1 MAAPRHHGAMSVM
14 ECDLLVL
21 GSGAGGLSAAVAA
34 AHAGLRVVV
43 AEKAPVLGGTTAWS
57 GGWMWVPGN
66 PLAGRPDAGDGARD
80 YLRAA
85 LGNRFDA
92 ARVDAFLDAAP
103 RMVAFFGAHTALRFD
118 GGFPIPDTYG
128 TLPGAGTGGRSV
140 IAQPFD
146 ARGLG
151 ALLPLLRLPLRE
163 TTFLGLPIQAGADL
177 SAFLNATRS
186 ARAFAH
192 VAGRMARHLRDL
204 ALHGRAM
211 QLRNGAALAG
221 RLVRSAADAGVAFR
235 TRAPALR
242 LLAEGGRVTGAVLG
256 DGTTWRAARGV
267 VLATGGYGHD
277 AARRAATFPHDEAH
291 LSLAVP
297 EATGD
302 GLRLAEALGAQVAG
316 DLASPAAL
324 CPVSPV
330 RFPDGSEGR
339 FPHIIERGKPGIIA
353 VRRDGRRFCDEALG
367 YHDYVTA
374 LLRATPPG
382 EAPESWLV
390 CTRAFQRR
398 WGLGISRPAPL
409 PLGPWVKSGYVVQAP
424 TLRAL
429 AERCGIAPA
438 GLEEAVAR
446 FNADARRGEDTEFG
460 RGSTPYGRL
469 QGDPTHGPNPSLAPL
484 EGGPFLAVR
493 VVPGSFGTFA
503 GLRTDGRARVLDG
516 GGAPIPGLWA
526 AGTDMA
532 SIMGGHY
539 PAGGINLGPAMTFG
553 WIAGRDAAGLA

>member
-1 MAAPRHHGAMSVM
+1 MM

-21 GSGAGGLSAAVAA
+21 GSGAGGLAAAVTA

-57 GGWMWVPGN
+57 GGWVWAPGN
-66 PLAGRPDAGDGARD
+66 PLAGRADAGEGARD
-80 YLRAA
+80 YLRAV

-103 RMVAFFGAHTALRFD
+103 RMVAFFHDNTALRFD

-128 TLPGAGTGGRSV
+128 TQPGAGTGGRSV
-140 IAQPFD
+140 IAQPYD
-146 ARGLG
+146 ARGLRE
-151 ALLPLLRLPLRE
+151 LLPLLRLPLRE
-163 TTFLGLPIQAGADL
+163 TTFLGLTIQAGPDL

-186 ARAFAH
+186 PRAFAH
-192 VAGRMARHLRDL
+192 VAGRVARHLRDL

-211 QLRNGAALAG
+211 QLRNGSALVA
-221 RLVRSAADAGVAFR
+221 RLMRAAADAGVTFR
-235 TRAPALR
+235 VNAPALR
-242 LLAEGGRVTGAVLG
+242 LTSQDGRVTGAELG
-256 DGTTWRAARGV
+256 DGTTWHAARGV

-277 AARRAATFPHDEAH
+277 AARRAATFPRDAGH

-302 GLRLAEALGAQVAG
+302 GLRLAEALGAQVAD

-324 CPVSPV
+324 CPVSHV
-330 RFPDGSEGR
+330 RFPDGGEGR

-367 YHDYVTA
+367 YHDYVSA
-374 LLRATPPG
+374 LLRATPPD
-382 EAPESWLV
+382 EPAESWLV

-409 PLGPWVKSGYVVQAP
+409 PLGPWVRSGYVVQAP
-424 TLRAL
+424 TLREL
-429 AERCGIAPA
+429 AARCGIAA
-438 GLEEAVAR
+438 DALEATVAR
-446 FNADARRGEDTEFG
+446 FNADARVGVDTEFG

-469 QGDPTHGPNPSLAPL
+469 QGDPTHGPNPSLGVL
-484 EGGPFLAVR
+484 EAGPFLAVK

-503 GLRTDGRARVLDG
+503 GLRGDGRARVLDG
-516 GGAPIPGLWA
+516 AGAPIPGLWA

-539 PAGGINLGPAMTFG
+539 PAGGINLGPALTFG
-553 WIAGRDAAGLA
+553 FIAGRDAAA